1 MGQKASK
8 VNVWE
13 FEPVMNPS
21 DLAEIFRTRL
31 GATQPK
37 LQIELFDADLMRSNL
52 DLMYASLKEARAIAA
67 RAGAPQNARDA
78 VMALYNVKLD
88 ELSQLFPV
96 FFLFESAFRT
106 FTAARLKTVYGD
118 DEWWKPI
125 RDALAANRD
134 LRRLHR
140 LGNLPARRDVVD
152 TVAHLLTGMGRGAA
166 RVVTSYDLLEGG
178 TLAHVERLIDAHWSA
193 VDQALRHDPTQ
204 AKLTGTT
211 FTNLFKVVRNARNDA
226 YHHRSVQHRA
236 RVVAIA
242 EQLLDML
249 DMSLRTHVIAVA
261 KAPVPQLT
269 FAIAVEPRHG

>member
-1 MGQKASK
+1 MD
-8 VNVWE
+8 
-13 FEPVMNPS
+13 PS
-21 DLAEIFRTRL
+21 NLAEIFRTKL
-31 GATQPK
+31 GAIQPK

-52 DLMYASLKEARAIAA
+52 DLMNASLQEARAITA
-67 RAGAPQNARDA
+67 RAGAPKNARDA
-78 VMALYNVKLD
+78 VMALYNVKLA

-118 DEWWKPI
+118 DQWWKPI
-125 RDALAANRD
+125 RDSLAANRD

-140 LGNLPARRDVVD
+140 LGNQPARRDVVD
-152 TVAHLLTGMGRGAA
+152 TVAHLLTGMGVGAT

-193 VDQALRHDPTQ
+193 VDQVLRHDPTQ
-204 AKLTGTT
+204 AKLTGRT
-211 FTNLFKVVRNARNDA
+211 FTDLFKVVRNARNDA

-249 DMSLRTHVIAVA
+249 DMSLRAHVIAVE
-261 KAPVPQLT
+261 KAPMPQLT
-269 FAIAVEPRHG
+269 FAVAEEPRHG

>member
-1 MGQKASK
+1 
-8 VNVWE
+8 
-13 FEPVMNPS
+13 MNPS

-52 DLMYASLKEARAIAA
+52 DLMDASLKEARAIAV

-78 VMALYNVKLD
+78 VMALYNVKLA
-88 ELSQLFPV
+88 ELSQLFPI

-106 FTAARLKTVYGD
+106 FTAARLKAIYGD
-118 DEWWKPI
+118 DQWWRPI
-125 RDALAANRD
+125 RDALTMNRD

-152 TVAHLLTGMGRGAA
+152 TVAHLLNGMGRGAA
-166 RVVTSYDLLEGG
+166 RVTTSYDLLEGG
-178 TLAHVERLIDAHWSA
+178 TLAHVERLIASHWSA
-193 VDQALRHDPTQ
+193 VDQALRHNPTQ

-211 FTNLFKVVRNARNDA
+211 FNNLFKLVRNARNDA

-236 RVVAIA
+236 RVVVIV
-242 EQLLDML
+242 EQLLDLL
-249 DMSLRTHVIAVA
+249 DMSLTLHVTAVE
-261 KAPVPQLT
+261 KAPIAKLN
-269 FAIAVEPRHG
+269 FSIAVEPRHG

>member
-1 MGQKASK
+1 MAPK

-13 FEPVMNPS
+13 FETVMNPS

-52 DLMYASLKEARAIAA
+52 DLMDASLKEARAIAV

-78 VMALYNVKLD
+78 VMALYNVKLA
-88 ELSQLFPV
+88 ELSQLFPI

-106 FTAARLKTVYGD
+106 FTAARLKAIYGD
-118 DEWWKPI
+118 DQWWRPI
-125 RDALAANRD
+125 RDALTMNRD

-152 TVAHLLTGMGRGAA
+152 TVAHLLNGMGRGAA
-166 RVVTSYDLLEGG
+166 RVTTSYDLLEGG
-178 TLAHVERLIDAHWSA
+178 TLAHVERLIASHWSA
-193 VDQALRHDPTQ
+193 VDQALRHNPTQ

-211 FTNLFKVVRNARNDA
+211 FNNLFKLVRNARNDA

-236 RVVAIA
+236 RVVVIV
-242 EQLLDML
+242 EQLLDLL
-249 DMSLRTHVIAVA
+249 DMSLTLHVTAVE
-261 KAPVPQLT
+261 KAPIAKLN
-269 FAIAVEPRHG
+269 FSIAVEPRHG